1 MSFYGFTTYQIT
13 LVTIVS
19 IVVTITWIVVIAS
32 YSKPGSFIDRLT
44 SKIPTISTFMIALG
58 IIITYQIFTVNY
70 LSVKR
75 DSTYKIVDRAFN
87 NILKAFDDYYD
98 KAPEFIDSMFYT
110 WQKRKLPNYKP
121 VQQKNNEDNDRWTS
135 ILYISTLI
143 FQSWEDFLT
152 DLESWREVQLNI
164 EYIEDDER
172 SWLAIFLGWAQSKEL
187 QEVFPMVELQY
198 GEPTIELTYLMFEYA
213 NKYPVK
219 NMEELQDLTGKIFN
233 DPRYIRIKEV
243 LNYL

>member
-1 MSFYGFTTYQIT
+1 MDFTTYQVT
-13 LVTIVS
+13 LFTIVLI
-19 IVVTITWIVVIAS
+19 IVTVTVIIVIAS

-44 SKIPTISTFMIALG
+44 SKIPTISTFIIALG

-87 NILKAFDDYYD
+87 SILKAFDDYYD

-110 WQKRKLPNYKP
+110 WQRKNIPGYRP
-121 VQQKNNEDNDRWTS
+121 VLNKNATDDDRWTTV
-135 ILYISTLI
+135 LYISTLI

-152 DLESWREVQLNI
+152 DLESWKEVQINV
-164 EYIEDDER
+164 EWNKDDET

-187 QEVFPMVELQY
+187 QQVFPMVELQY
-198 GEPTIELTYLMFEYA
+198 GQGTIDLCYMMFDYA

-219 NMEELQDLTGKIFN
+219 NMKELHALTEKFYD
-233 DPRYIRIKEV
+233 DPAYMEIKNG
-243 LNYL
+243 LTL

>member
-1 MSFYGFTTYQIT
+1 MSFSEFTTYQIT
-13 LVTIVS
+13 LVTIVAI
-19 IVVTITWIVVIAS
+19 IVVVTLVVIVAS

-44 SKIPTISTFMIALG
+44 SKIPTISTFIIALG

-87 NILKAFDDYYD
+87 SILKAFDDYYD
-98 KAPEFIDSMFYT
+98 KAPEFIDSMFYP
-110 WQKRKLPNYKP
+110 WQKRQLPNYKP
-121 VQQKNNEDNDRWTS
+121 VNEKKNEDNDRWTS

-152 DLESWREVQLNI
+152 DLESWREVQFKV

-198 GEPTIELTYLMFEYA
+198 GEGTIELAYLMFEYS

-233 DPRYIRIKEV
+233 DPRYIKIKEV

>member
-1 MSFYGFTTYQIT
+1 MAFTTYQLT

-19 IVVTITWIVVIAS
+19 IIVTVTIIITVAS

-44 SKIPTISTFMIALG
+44 SKIPTISTFIIALG

-87 NILKAFDDYYD
+87 SILKAFDDYYD
-98 KAPEFIDSMFYT
+98 KAPEFIDSMFYK
-110 WQKRKLPNYKP
+110 WQKKSLPNYKP
-121 VQQKNNEDNDRWTS
+121 VIQKDGEDEDRWTT

-152 DLESWREVQLNI
+152 DLESWSEVQLQVDYN
-164 EYIEDDER
+164 EDDET
-172 SWLAIFLGWAQSKEL
+172 SWLAIFLGWAQSEEL
-187 QEVFPMVELQY
+187 QMVFPMVELQY
-198 GEPTIELTYLMFEYA
+198 GQATIDLTYLMFEYA

-219 NMEELQDLTGKIFN
+219 NMDELKALTKKIYN
-233 DPRYIRIKEV
+233 DPRYLYIKTDV
-243 LNYL
+243 NRL

>member
-1 MSFYGFTTYQIT
+1 MASSSFTLYQVT
-13 LVTIVS
+13 LITIVLI
-19 IVVTITWIVVIAS
+19 IVIVTVIIVIAS

-44 SKIPTISTFMIALG
+44 SKIPTISTFIIALG

-87 NILKAFDDYYD
+87 SILKAFDDYYD

-110 WQKRKLPNYKP
+110 WQKKTLPNYKP
-121 VQQKNNEDNDRWTS
+121 ILEKNNEDNDRWTS
-135 ILYISTLI
+135 ILYVSTLI

-152 DLESWREVQLNI
+152 DLESWREVQFNI
-164 EYIEDDER
+164 EYVEDDER

-187 QEVFPMVELQY
+187 QEVWPTVALQY
-198 GEPTIELTYLMFEYA
+198 GEGTIELVNIMFEYV

-219 NMEELQDLTGKIFN
+219 NEKELQDLTGKIYN
-233 DPRYIRIKEV
+233 DPRYLRIKEE
-243 LNYL
+243 LNYI